1 MDNRSRPRHLHRIGK
16 WCGAQRCCAQVM
28 QRQKPGG
35 RKPMNIHEYQ
45 AKQLLRRYG
54 VPVPRGD
61 VAHNPAEA
69 ETIAEELDGPV
80 WVVKAQIHAGGRG
93 KAGGVKICRS
103 VKEVVAGADK
113 LLGSRLV
120 THQTGPQGKEV
131 KKVYIEQGSD
141 IARELYVAQLIDRK
155 TGGVAV
161 IAST

>member
-1 MDNRSRPRHLHRIGK
+1 KREQSRRLWRWALSTLHPSELTLADGQSVP
-16 WCGAQRCCAQVM
+16 AQAFTSDWEMVR
-28 QRQKPGG
+28 RTKTLRPGDATTETWR

-93 KAGGVKICRS
+93 KAGGVKICR
-103 VKEVVAGADK
+103 
-113 LLGSRLV
+113 
-120 THQTGPQGKEV
+120 
-131 KKVYIEQGSD
+131 
-141 IARELYVAQLIDRK
+141 
-155 TGGVAV
+155 
-161 IAST
+161 